1 MYFLDSDICIEIL
14 RGRLPET
21 YALMKKATP
30 KLFGIPAVVEA
41 ELRTGAQKS
50 DHPKKNTLLLETF
63 LAPYQC
69 IPFDSECATAYAK
82 IRTQLELAGTPIGP
96 NDMLIAAT
104 ALAHGATLVTR
115 NAREFCRVEGMEVEN
130 WDEASGYNLL

>member
-21 YALMKKATP
+21 YALMKKASP

-50 DHPKKNTLLLETF
+50 DHSKKNTLLLETF
-63 LAPYQC
+63 LVPYQR

-82 IRTQLELAGTPIGP
+82 IRTWLERAGTPIGP

-104 ALAHGATLVTR
+104 AFAHNATLVTR
-115 NAREFCRVEGMEVEN
+115 NTREFCRVEGLEVEN
-130 WDEASGYNLL
+130 WDEVSGYNLL